1 MGDRVQQGKR
11 VSELKGGGPGAWP
24 ILSEKSSWSEDFGEV
39 GHLKQF
45 LGTRAPPSRGRYLLG
60 VGPSSRR
67 LGMQPG
73 KEMQEISA
81 GVAGEKRVLD

>member
-1 MGDRVQQGKR
+1 MQQGKR

-24 ILSEKSSWSEDFGEV
+24 ILSEKSSWSEDFGEY
-39 GHLKQF
+39 

>member
-11 VSELKGGGPGAWP
+11 DSELKGGVPGAWP

-39 GHLKQF
+39 GHLKQY

-60 VGPSSRR
+60 VGPNSRG

-73 KEMQEISA
+73 KEMQEISV